1 MEQRRLG
8 RIGHET
14 SVLVYGAAALG
25 EVAQDVADASLQ
37 QALDAGI
44 NHLDTAASYG
54 HAEEVMGP
62 TVARVRDQV
71 FLATDRRAHV

>member
-8 RIGHET
+8 RIGHST

-25 EVAQDVADASLQ
+25 DVTPEVADASLQ
-37 QALDAGI
+37 QALDAGM

-54 HAEEVMGP
+54 YAEEVMGP
-62 TVARVRDQV
+62 TVAGPRPGVPHHEV
-71 FLATDRRAHV
+71 HRASR